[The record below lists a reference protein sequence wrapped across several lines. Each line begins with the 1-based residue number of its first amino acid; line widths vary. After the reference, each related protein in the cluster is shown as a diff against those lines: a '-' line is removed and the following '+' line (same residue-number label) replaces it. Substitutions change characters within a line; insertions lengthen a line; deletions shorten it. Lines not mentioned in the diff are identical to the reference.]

1 MIAFYFLT
9 GRAQAARSN
18 AVDLAIIQDEE
29 SVFNLRLTR
38 VECRSERC
46 TALSKHDIEF
56 VQKDGILA
64 LVEPRHFVNRPV
76 RQ

>member
-46 TALSKHDIEF
+46 TVKARYG
-56 VQKDGILA
+56 V
-64 LVEPRHFVNRPV
+64 RPEGWHPCPC
-76 RQ
+76 RAPTFR

>member
-9 GRAQAARSN
+9 GRAQAARSK

-46 TALSKHDIEF
+46 TVKA
-56 VQKDGILA
+56 
-64 LVEPRHFVNRPV
+64 RY
-76 RQ
+76 